1 MENIVHDHTAT
12 VTLRCSLD
20 PIRVISKSPYL
31 AAHFQ
36 PLFHHHCPTCSCQR
50 HRPQAPH
57 RLHDL
62 PTQKTSNVSS
72 LVTEWL
78 SKPCSPSV
86 LYV

>member
-36 PLFHHHCPTCSCQR
+36 PLFHHTVLHVPAKGIGL
-50 HRPQAPH
+50 RPHTDYMTYLLKKPQTFPH
-57 RLHDL
+57 WS
-62 PTQKTSNVSS
+62 QNG
-72 LVTEWL
+72 
-78 SKPCSPSV
+78 
-86 LYV
+86 